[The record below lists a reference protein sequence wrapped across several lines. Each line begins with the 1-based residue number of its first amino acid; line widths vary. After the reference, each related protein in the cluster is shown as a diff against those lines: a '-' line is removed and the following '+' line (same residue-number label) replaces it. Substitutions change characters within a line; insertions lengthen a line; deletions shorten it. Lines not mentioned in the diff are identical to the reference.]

1 VPQNAGPGVGFVTLY
16 PRGGAVRLQGPQPG
30 GGGREEW
37 AVLIPAAI
45 VMLGLLAGQPGV
57 SVPTEKAAEVA
68 PGLLLADDTVE
79 PSVSIRWTARG
90 AERAWSGSRAYGA
103 SDDATPVEGTNLR
116 AGVSLGG
123 TRLEV
128 GAGHPRGALLRVQI
142 RKVETGRALFSGVDP
157 GSSVRL
163 EVRGVRFNQAVAV
176 RPGSAMVHLRYSLGD
191 IEACSLPADAASQ
204 FLLSDPADTLGGVA
218 RDGVNAR
225 ADALGGGPGRGR
237 AEAVVEDD
245 GTVRLTVDIPYGL
258 LRHLRDPWASELP
271 GTFFEPV
278 RLHAE
283 VEVLPVGVEPLP
295 PAVLED

>member
-1 VPQNAGPGVGFVTLY
+1 M
-16 PRGGAVRLQGPQPG
+16 
-30 GGGREEW
+30 
-37 AVLIPAAI
+37 LIPASI
-45 VMLGLLAGQPGV
+45 LVLGVLAGQPGESAPAV
-57 SVPTEKAAEVA
+57 NTGAIA
-68 PGLLLADDTVE
+68 PGLLLVDDSVE
-79 PSVSIRWTARG
+79 PQVSVGWTARG
-90 AERAWSGSRAYGA
+90 AERVWTVSRAYGA
-103 SDDATPVEGTNLR
+103 PDGATPVEGTNLR

-128 GAGHPRGALLRVQI
+128 GAGHPRGALLRVEI
-142 RKVETGRALFSGVDP
+142 RKAETGRALFSGVDP

-176 RPGSAMVHLRYSLGD
+176 RPGSAIVHLRYSLGD

-218 RDGVNAR
+218 KDGQNAR
-225 ADALGGGPGRGR
+225 ADALGGAPGLGR

-283 VEVLPVGVEPLP
+283 VEVLPIGVEALA
-295 PAVLED
+295 PAVRED

>member
-1 VPQNAGPGVGFVTLY
+1 LQGSEP
-16 PRGGAVRLQGPQPG
+16 GGA
-30 GGGREEW
+30 GREEW
-37 AVLIPAAI
+37 RVLIPAAI
-45 VMLGLLAGQPGV
+45 LVLGMLAGQPGV
-57 SVPTEKAAEVA
+57 SAPEAKAGEMAT
-68 PGLLLADDTVE
+68 GLLLVDDTAE
-79 PSVSIRWTARG
+79 PRVTVRWTARG
-90 AERAWSGSRAYGA
+90 QTVERTQARAYGA
-103 SDDATPVEGTNLR
+103 PEDATPVEGTNLR

-128 GAGHPRGALLRVQI
+128 GAGHYRGALLRVEI
-142 RKVETGRALFSGVDP
+142 RKIETGRALFSGVDP
-157 GSSVRL
+157 GSIVRL

-176 RPGSAMVHLRYSLGD
+176 RPGSAIVHLRYSLGD

-218 RDGVNAR
+218 EDGVNAR
-225 ADALGGGPGRGR
+225 ADALGGGAGRGR

-283 VEVLPVGVEPLP
+283 VEVLPAGVDASPEPAP
-295 PAVLED
+295 D

>member
-1 VPQNAGPGVGFVTLY
+1 MLFPISILTLGV
-16 PRGGAVRLQGPQPG
+16 
-30 GGGREEW
+30 
-37 AVLIPAAI
+37 
-45 VMLGLLAGQPGV
+45 LAGQPAGSAPEAKPGV
-57 SVPTEKAAEVA
+57 VVPS
-68 PGLLLADDTVE
+68 LLLVDDAVE
-79 PSVSIRWTARG
+79 PVVTVRWTARG
-90 AERAWSGSRAYGA
+90 EVRERVVGRAFGA
-103 SDDATPVEGTNLR
+103 PDDAAAVDGTNLR

-128 GAGHPRGALLRVQI
+128 GAGHPRGALLRVEI
-142 RKVETGRALFSGVDP
+142 RKIETGRALFSGVEP

-191 IEACSLPADAASQ
+191 IEACALPPDAASQ

-218 RDGVNAR
+218 KDGVNAR
-225 ADALGGGPGRGR
+225 ADALAGAPGRGR
-237 AEAVVEDD
+237 AEAVVDDD

-258 LRHLRDPWASELP
+258 LRHLRDPWDSELP

-283 VEVLPVGVEPLP
+283 VEVLPEGVAPLGAP
-295 PAVLED
+295 GAVD

>member
-1 VPQNAGPGVGFVTLY
+1 M
-16 PRGGAVRLQGPQPG
+16 
-30 GGGREEW
+30 
-37 AVLIPAAI
+37 LISLAI
-45 VMLGLLAGQPGV
+45 VVLGVLTGQPGV
-57 SVPTEKAAEVA
+57 SAPEAKTEEVV
-68 PGLLLADDTVE
+68 PGLLLVDDTVE
-79 PSVSIRWTARG
+79 PVVSVRWMARG
-90 AERAWSGSRAYGA
+90 DERVWTGSRTFGA
-103 SDDATPVEGTNLR
+103 PDEAAPVDGTNLR

-128 GAGHPRGALLRVQI
+128 GAGHPRGALLRVEI
-142 RKVETGRALFSGVDP
+142 RKIETGRALFSGVDP

-191 IEACSLPADAASQ
+191 IEACSLPPDAASQ

-218 RDGVNAR
+218 RDNVNAR

-237 AEAVVEDD
+237 AEAVVDDD

-283 VEVLPVGVEPLP
+283 VEVLPVGVAPLDV
-295 PAVLED
+295 PAARTVD